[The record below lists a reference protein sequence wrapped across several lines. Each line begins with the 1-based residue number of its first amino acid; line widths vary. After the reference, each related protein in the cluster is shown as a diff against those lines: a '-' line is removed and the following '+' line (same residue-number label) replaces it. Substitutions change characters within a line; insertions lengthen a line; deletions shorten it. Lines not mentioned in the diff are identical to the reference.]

1 MLKTMR
7 SRLNVL
13 SPFFFHFWILNIYP
27 KGDNMARLRWVKRIL
42 LLGALLLG
50 LVVWTVNCGENSS
63 KESKTT
69 PKSSRTPAKRADIV
83 LAYDGWSGT
92 YLPIYVL
99 KIILEENLGYR
110 VEIAD
115 LKTIPAAF
123 ESVASGRADIFTSA
137 WFPAR
142 DATFDKYPNLLKLG
156 QVYGGKAKDACEG
169 WMVSKDVAKS
179 HNLTHVSDLRNRSV
193 TKALDIDGNG
203 KGNLIGCPDT
213 WVCAKRNPEI
223 LADYGLSGLYEIE
236 QVNSEKQLLDKIG
249 QRFHQGKPALFYMYL
264 PVGFPGDV
272 SITDRATWLKGT
284 ESYLRLAFDR
294 NIVRGDF
301 IVSHPDVAR
310 ILSEY
315 KMEGADIGRAME
327 QISRKGAKPKLLTQ
341 LARDWIDGHRAEVDS
356 WLKGVA
362 KKPQASMPASEVL
375 TLAYSPEKEA
385 LVQNLIIAFNL
396 SRPPNILPIHPIRLE
411 MAEMLQD
418 AIDGKF
424 AAFSPDSSIW
434 LNQLDRM
441 WQQQKTQASSLIG
454 HKARFALS
462 PIVIAMWESRAKE
475 MGYPDKSFGWQDLM
489 KQASTHPG
497 IRWSHPSATT
507 ASGLLVTTAE
517 FYAAA
522 GKQSNLTRED
532 LTAEANI
539 DYVKTIEATVE
550 RYEGES
556 EDRIV
561 IRMLAEGGHPLDAF
575 VAQEQLVIYFNQN
588 TPEDKLVAIYPAEGT
603 FWMDHPL
610 VLLDGPW
617 VTETQQR
624 TFREFATFVG
634 KPAQQQLV
642 LREGYRPADVT
653 ASLKAEGSLIRP
665 AYKVDPEEPKTL
677 LKVPPPGVVEKIREL
692 WRLTKKPANIYLV
705 VDVSGSMEGEKISE
719 AKGALLSFIEQIEG
733 DRDQV
738 AILAFSN
745 ESTTLQWL
753 GPVNIK
759 SYRES
764 IRRLKADGGTML
776 YAAVALAFSR
786 LQHRKDSERINVI
799 IAMTDGQSQG
809 NIAIL
814 ESMVREAEMTV
825 LIFTVG
831 YGENADMDVLQ
842 RIAQLGE
849 GQAYASDPET
859 IESLYELISKFF

>member
-1 MLKTMR
+1 MR
-7 SRLNVL
+7 SRFNGL
-13 SPFFFHFWILNIYP
+13 SLCFVHFWILNFSP
-27 KGDNMARLRWVKRIL
+27 KGVNMAGLRWVKRIFL
-42 LLGALLLG
+42 PGALLLG
-50 LVVWTVNCGENSS
+50 LVILTVNCGENSN
-63 KESKTT
+63 KESQTT
-69 PKSSRTPAKRADIV
+69 PKNSEVPGKRADIV

-92 YLPIYVL
+92 YLPMYVL
-99 KIILEENLGYR
+99 KIIFEENLGYS
-110 VEIAD
+110 VQIAD

-137 WFPAR
+137 WFPGR
-142 DATFDKYPNLLKLG
+142 DATFDKHPNLLKLG
-156 QVYGGKAKDACEG
+156 QAYGGKAKDAFEG
-169 WMVSKDVAKS
+169 WMVSNDIAKS
-179 HNLTHVSDLRNRSV
+179 YNLSHVGDLRNRGV
-193 TKALDIDGNG
+193 TKAFDVDGNG

-236 QVNSEKQLLDKIG
+236 EVNSEKQLLNKIG
-249 QRFHQGKPALFYMYL
+249 ERFRQSKPALFYMYL
-264 PVGFPGDV
+264 PVGFPGEV
-272 SITDRATWLKGT
+272 PITDRAIWLKGT
-284 ESYLRLAFDR
+284 EAYLRLAFDR
-294 NIVRGDF
+294 NIVRGDL
-301 IVSHPDVAR
+301 IVSHPAVAK

-315 KMEGADIGRAME
+315 KIAGADIGRSMG
-327 QISRKGAKPKLLTQ
+327 QISSKGDKPKFLTK

-356 WLKGVA
+356 WLKGIE
-362 KKPQASMPASEVL
+362 KKPQPSMPASEVL

-396 SRPPNILPIHPIRLE
+396 SRPQNMLPIHPIRLE
-411 MAEMLQD
+411 MAVMLQD

-441 WQQQKTQASSLIG
+441 WQQQKTKTSSLIG

-475 MGYPDKSFGWQDLM
+475 MGYPDKSLGWQDLM
-489 KQASTHPG
+489 KQASTGPG
-497 IRWSHPSATT
+497 FRWSHPSAAT

-522 GKQSNLTRED
+522 GKQSNLIRED
-532 LTAEANI
+532 LTAKANI

-550 RYEGES
+550 RYGGES
-556 EDRIV
+556 EDRVV

-575 VAQEQLVIYFNQN
+575 VAQEQLVIYFNRN
-588 TPEDKLVAIYPAEGT
+588 TSEDKLVAIYPAEGT

-617 VTETQQR
+617 VTEAQQR

-634 KPAQQQLV
+634 KPEQQQLV

-653 ASLKAEGSLIRP
+653 VSLKAEGSLIRS

-677 LKVPPPGVVEKIREL
+677 LKVPPAGVVEKIREL

-705 VDVSGSMEGEKISE
+705 VDVSGSMGGEKISG

-738 AILAFSN
+738 ALLTFSS
-745 ESTTLQWL
+745 STHTIQSL
-753 GPVNIK
+753 GPLNK
-759 SYRES
+759 EAFRES
-764 IRRLKADGGTML
+764 IRRLKAGGNTML
-776 YAAVALAFSR
+776 YDAVTHAFNQ
-786 LQHRKDSERINVI
+786 LQQHKESERINVI
-799 IAMTDGQSQG
+799 IAMADGQSDG
-809 NIAIL
+809 HISTL
-814 ESMVREAEMTV
+814 ESKLREAEMPV
-825 LIFTVG
+825 FIFTVG
-831 YGENADMDVLQ
+831 YGKDADMDVLQ
-842 RIAQLGE
+842 RIAQLGK